1 MPISVKTVS
10 IHQHCSSV
18 EFPAVGSGA
27 WNMIIINP
35 GSLTQVI
42 FFIIFI
48 YIYVRQCH
56 RMSHITVG
64 LKHIRI

>member
-27 WNMIIINP
+27 
-35 GSLTQVI
+35 
-42 FFIIFI
+42 
-48 YIYVRQCH
+48 
-56 RMSHITVG
+56 
-64 LKHIRI
+64 